1 MIRALLIPIFCLP
14 AFLLLPAAA
23 QDTGLTLDQIVQ
35 KHTEAL
41 GGADKLK
48 AIQTVTITGTAS
60 LLGGRMGAPV
70 TIKIKRPAFLRMDM
84 HIQERTFV
92 QCFDGSNGW
101 IVNSFSGSNAPQK
114 MSEDDTRS
122 ARDNA
127 DFVEGPLVGYEAKGT
142 SVELVGREA
151 VETSPAYKLKVTKK
165 GGTIEY
171 VYLDAATFLPIKTAG
186 KRKQMGQEVDYES
199 MPSNYRVVHG
209 VMMPFNV
216 RQRMNGRDAMEVSV
230 ITVDVNT
237 PIDDSVFRM
246 PEQPREQPREAR

>member
-1 MIRALLIPIFCLP
+1 MIRALLLPIFCLP
-14 AFLLLPAAA
+14 AFLLLPATA
-23 QDTGLTLDQIVQ
+23 QDTALTLDQIVQ
-35 KHTEAL
+35 KHTDAM

-60 LLGGRMGAPV
+60 LMGGQMGAPV
-70 TIKIKRPAFLRMDM
+70 TIRIKRPAFLRMDM

-101 IVNSFSGSNAPQK
+101 IVNSLSGPNAPQK

-127 DFVEGPLVGYEAKGT
+127 DFIEGSLVNYEAKGT
-142 SVELVGREA
+142 SVELVGRET
-151 VETSPAYKLKVTKK
+151 VETKPAYKLKVTKK

-171 VYLDAATFLPIKTAG
+171 LYLDAETFLPIKTTG

-199 MPSNYRVVHG
+199 LPSNYRAVHG

-216 RQRMNGRDAMEVSV
+216 RQRLNGRDAMEVS
-230 ITVDVNT
+230 ILNVDVNT
-237 PIDDSVFRM
+237 PIDDSIFRM
-246 PEQPREQPREAR
+246 PEQPREAR